1 MEVVLL
7 PLPGPASNN
16 KYPCSLSSST
26 AAATS
31 YFRRRRI
38 VAVTNSTING
48 SHSSSSAEAEEDIQ
62 IEEIRVCTNRTCRRQ
77 GSFQSLDTLTALAPP
92 NVAVKSSGCLG
103 RCGTGPNLV
112 ALPAATFVS
121 HCGTTARAVEVLVA
135 LVLLSRRRRGGGV
148 SNSDVANANKNIEKI
163 ANKSLEA
170 LALRNKARNELL
182 HNNNFS
188 QADLFLSQA
197 IELKPIGGIHI
208 MYKDRSLARLALGNY
223 SGALEDAAQ
232 ALALNPLYPEA
243 YICQGDAFLA
253 LNQFDSA
260 HNSYMASLEI
270 DPSLRRSKAF
280 KARIANLE
288 KLTTGNM
295 P

>member
-1 MEVVLL
+1 MNARSEKREMEMVVLA
-7 PLPGPASNN
+7 LPGSGSNN
-16 KYPCSLSSST
+16 KSLCGLSSST

-38 VAVTNSTING
+38 VAVNG

-77 GSFQSLDTLTALAPP
+77 GSFQTLDTLTALAPS

-103 RCGTGPNLV
+103 RCGAGPNLV
-112 ALPAATFVS
+112 ALPAATLVA

-148 SNSDVANANKNIEKI
+148 SNSDGANANKNIEKI
-163 ANKSLEA
+163 TNKSLEA

-188 QADLFLSQA
+188 QADLFLSQVT
-197 IELKPIGGIHI
+197 INTNI
-208 MYKDRSLARLALGNY
+208 
-223 SGALEDAAQ
+223 
-232 ALALNPLYPEA
+232 
-243 YICQGDAFLA
+243 
-253 LNQFDSA
+253 
-260 HNSYMASLEI
+260 
-270 DPSLRRSKAF
+270 
-280 KARIANLE
+280 
-288 KLTTGNM
+288 
-295 P
+295 

>member
-1 MEVVLL
+1 MEVVVL
-7 PLPGPASNN
+7 PLPGSGSNN
-16 KYPCSLSSST
+16 KSLCGLSSSA

-38 VAVTNSTING
+38 VAITNSTING
-48 SHSSSSAEAEEDIQ
+48 SHSSSSAEAEEDIH

-77 GSFQSLDTLTALAPP
+77 GSFQTLDTLTALAPS

-103 RCGTGPNLV
+103 RCGAGPNLV
-112 ALPAATFVS
+112 ALPAATLVA

-135 LVLLSRRRRGGGV
+135 LVLLSRRRGGGV
-148 SNSDVANANKNIEKI
+148 SNSDGANANKNIETI

-188 QADLFLSQA
+188 QAEFFLSQA

-253 LNQFDSA
+253 LNQFESA

-270 DPSLRRSKAF
+270 DPSLRRSKSF

-295 P
+295 S